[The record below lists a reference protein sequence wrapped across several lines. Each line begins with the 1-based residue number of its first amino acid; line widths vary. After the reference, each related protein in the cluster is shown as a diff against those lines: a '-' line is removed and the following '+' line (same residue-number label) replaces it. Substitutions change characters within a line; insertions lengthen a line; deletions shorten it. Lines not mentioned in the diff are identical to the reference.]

1 MPATTTFVIPD
12 ELYEKLRK
20 ASYEKKISQGEI
32 IRQALEQ
39 YLENH
44 NKLE

>member
-1 MPATTTFVIPD
+1 MPTTTTFVIPD

-20 ASYEKKISQGEI
+20 EAYEKKLSQGEI

-44 NKLE
+44 NKSE